1 MVSIY
6 DWYIIGAC
14 GALLG
19 LYILLVWFD
28 KGGYK
33 MSDITYIF
41 LQMLVLLCYGSW
53 IAYRVGY
60 QKGSQTTL
68 EYFNTKVAINKRGT
82 K

>member
-1 MVSIY
+1 
-6 DWYIIGAC
+6 
-14 GALLG
+14 
-19 LYILLVWFD
+19 
-28 KGGYK
+28 

-60 QKGSQTTL
+60 QKGSQKGSQTTL

>member
-1 MVSIY
+1 
-6 DWYIIGAC
+6 
-14 GALLG
+14 
-19 LYILLVWFD
+19 
-28 KGGYK
+28 

-41 LQMLVLLCYGSW
+41 VQMLVLLCYGSW

-68 EYFNTKVAINKRGT
+68 EYFNTKVAINKGEI